1 MLEICTH
8 KSEKNSNM
16 NENLRTNQE
25 QCHARTSNA
34 LQEGERPEANFAIQL
49 FEGKKVRFVWDEEQ
63 EKYYFAV
70 VDIVQVLTESADYQT
85 ARKYWKVLK
94 GRLLKEGNETVTN
107 CYQLK
112 LPAADGKNRLTDVAD
127 LEQIFRLIQSI
138 PSKKAEPVKKWLAE
152 VGAQRIDQMIDPEL
166 TFQMAVED
174 YRRQGYSDRWIN
186 ERMRSIEMRKE
197 LTDEWHRSGIHE
209 PKDFAILTNVLT
221 KAWSGMTTGEYK
233 RHKGLTKENLRDNM
247 TNVEL
252 ALNNTLTEVATT
264 EIARQRKTQG
274 MKESRQS
281 AQAGGQIAKN
291 TRDDLE
297 RQLGRTVISSERAS
311 DYIRPIES
319 QDADALQLPDEEK

>member
-1 MLEICTH
+1 
-8 KSEKNSNM
+8 M
-16 NENLRTNQE
+16 ND
-25 QCHARTSNA
+25 
-34 LQEGERPEANFAIQL
+34 NFAIQL
-49 FEGKKVRFVWDEEQ
+49 FEGKTVRIVWDAEQ
-63 EKYYFAV
+63 EKYYFSV
-70 VDIVQVLTESADYQT
+70 TDIVQVLTDSVNPRDYIKKML
-85 ARKYWKVLK
+85 RRDPELK
-94 GRLLKEGNETVTN
+94 SKWGTICPPVEMLA
-107 CYQLK
+107 
-112 LPAADGKNRLTDVAD
+112 PDGKRRKTQAAD
-127 LEQIFRLIQSI
+127 LEGIFRIIQSI

-209 PKDFAILTNVLT
+209 PRDFAILTNVLT

-252 ALNNTLTEVATT
+252 ALNTLAEVATT
-264 EIARQRKTQG
+264 EIARQRQTHG
-274 MKESRQS
+274 MRESRQA

-311 DYIRPIES
+311 DYIKPIES
-319 QDADALQLPDEEK
+319 KDAEIRPLPKKE

>member
-1 MLEICTH
+1 
-8 KSEKNSNM
+8 M
-16 NENLRTNQE
+16 ND
-25 QCHARTSNA
+25 
-34 LQEGERPEANFAIQL
+34 NFAIQL
-49 FEGKKVRFVWDEEQ
+49 FEGKKVRIAWDAEQ

-70 VDIVQVLTESADYQT
+70 TDIVQVLTDSVNPRDYIKKML
-85 ARKYWKVLK
+85 RRDPELK
-94 GRLLKEGNETVTN
+94 SKWGTICPPVEMLA
-107 CYQLK
+107 
-112 LPAADGKNRLTDVAD
+112 PDGKRRKTQAAD
-127 LEQIFRLIQSI
+127 LEGIFRIIQSI

-252 ALNNTLTEVATT
+252 ALNTLAEVATT
-264 EIARQRKTQG
+264 EIARQRQTQG
-274 MKESRQS
+274 MRESRQA

-311 DYIRPIES
+311 DYIKPIES
-319 QDADALQLPDEEK
+319 KDAEAQPLPEEE

>member
-1 MLEICTH
+1 
-8 KSEKNSNM
+8 M
-16 NENLRTNQE
+16 NN
-25 QCHARTSNA
+25 
-34 LQEGERPEANFAIQL
+34 NFAIQL
-49 FEGKKVRFVWDEEQ
+49 FEGKKVRIAWDAEL
-63 EKYYFAV
+63 EKYYFSV
-70 VDIVQVLTESADYQT
+70 TDIVQVLTDSVNPRDYI
-85 ARKYWKVLK
+85 KKMLK
-94 GRLLKEGNETVTN
+94 RDPELNSKWGTICPPVEMLA
-107 CYQLK
+107 
-112 LPAADGKNRLTDVAD
+112 PDGKRRKTQAAD
-127 LEQIFRLIQSI
+127 LEGVFRIIQSI

-197 LTDEWHRSGIHE
+197 LTDEWLRSGIHE

-233 RHKGLTKENLRDNM
+233 QHKGLTKENLRDNM

-252 ALNNTLTEVATT
+252 ALNTLAEVATT
-264 EIARQRKTQG
+264 EIARQRQTQG
-274 MKESRQS
+274 MSESRQA

-311 DYIRPIES
+311 DYIKPIGS
-319 QDADALQLPDEEK
+319 KDAETHLLPEEEHN

>member
-1 MLEICTH
+1 
-8 KSEKNSNM
+8 M
-16 NENLRTNQE
+16 ND
-25 QCHARTSNA
+25 
-34 LQEGERPEANFAIQL
+34 NFAIQL
-49 FEGKKVRFVWDEEQ
+49 FEGKKVRIVWDAEQ
-63 EKYYFAV
+63 EKYYFSV
-70 VDIVQVLTESADYQT
+70 TDIVQVLTDSVNPRDYIKKML
-85 ARKYWKVLK
+85 RRDPELK
-94 GRLLKEGNETVTN
+94 SKWGTICPPVEMLA
-107 CYQLK
+107 
-112 LPAADGKNRLTDVAD
+112 PDGKRRKTQAAD
-127 LEQIFRLIQSI
+127 LEGIFRIIQSV

-209 PKDFAILTNVLT
+209 SKDFAILTNVLT
-221 KAWSGMTTGEYK
+221 KAWSGMTTSEYK

-252 ALNNTLTEVATT
+252 ALNTLAEVATT
-264 EIARQRKTQG
+264 EIARQRQTQG
-274 MKESRQS
+274 MSESRQA
-281 AQAGGQIAKN
+281 AQAGGRIAKN

-311 DYIRPIES
+311 DYIKPIES
-319 QDADALQLPDEEK
+319 KDAEILPLPEEE